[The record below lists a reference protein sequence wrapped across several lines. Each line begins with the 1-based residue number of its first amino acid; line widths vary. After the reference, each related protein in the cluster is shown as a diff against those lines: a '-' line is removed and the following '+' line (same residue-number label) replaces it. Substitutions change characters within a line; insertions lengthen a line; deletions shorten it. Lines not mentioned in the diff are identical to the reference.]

1 MPGCERAETGLYRK
15 SRKLYAFGYLDHWLD
30 MTASATNKIEA
41 KSLAR
46 RKGHIALESNRAD
59 RMQPGIPNPVDIH
72 VGSRV
77 RLRRT
82 LLGLSQEKLGEAVGL
97 TFQQI
102 QKYERGANRI
112 GASRLFEFS
121 RILDVPVSFFFDDMA
136 ERLQAGEGQG
146 AFALADQPQAPL
158 EPDPLTRRE
167 TLELVRAY
175 YRIVDPQV
183 RKRLFELTKSLGTSE
198 DAE

>member
-1 MPGCERAETGLYRK
+1 MADGKAIG
-15 SRKLYAFGYLDHWLD
+15 
-30 MTASATNKIEA
+30 
-41 KSLAR
+41 R
-46 RKGHIALESNRAD
+46 RKERLALRDGDEAAV
-59 RMQPGIPNPVDIH
+59 PGIPNPVDVH

-121 RILDVPVSFFFDDMA
+121 RDPRRAGLVLLRRH
-136 ERLQAGEGQG
+136 ERARQGQRAGD
-146 AFALADQPQAPL
+146 ARAWPISRSRRSNP
-158 EPDPLTRRE
+158 TR
-167 TLELVRAY
+167 
-175 YRIVDPQV
+175 
-183 RKRLFELTKSLGTSE
+183 
-198 DAE
+198 